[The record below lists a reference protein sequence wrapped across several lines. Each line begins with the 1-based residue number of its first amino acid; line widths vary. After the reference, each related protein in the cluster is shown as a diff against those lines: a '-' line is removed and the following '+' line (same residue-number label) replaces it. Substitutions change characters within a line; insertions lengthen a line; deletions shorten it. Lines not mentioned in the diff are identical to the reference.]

1 MRITQIRPV
10 LPVDYAVE
18 QFLSCSNRLLILGFN
33 ATLTESVDTPGRRGA
48 DQIKEMDLKL
58 NPELKGPLT
67 TLCNDP
73 KTTVVVLS
81 GNRRD
86 LLDENFGEFDL
97 WLAAE
102 HGMFLRHTRGHWMT
116 TMPEHLNLDWVPSLK
131 HVFEYFRDRT
141 PRSHFEPRETSLVW
155 NYKYA
160 DFEFGRL
167 QARDMLQH
175 LSTGPIS
182 NASVEVVQGSR
193 SVEVRAVG
201 VTKGA
206 AIDRIL
212 GEIVH
217 SKPLTSPIDYVL
229 CIGHFLEKDE
239 DVYTFFEPEL
249 PSGDVSYPRTKAVDG
264 LKLPGERRPPPK
276 LPPSKGCGSPKTS
289 SHGKS
294 HHQRSSSNSHE
305 KRHSNHNGGT
315 PTQRQSLERTSWS
328 VLDLNK
334 EDYFSCAVGRTRT
347 SARYMLGSSDDV
359 ASFLKRLAEAAA
371 SS

>member
-1 MRITQIRPV
+1 
-10 LPVDYAVE
+10 
-18 QFLSCSNRLLILGFN
+18 
-33 ATLTESVDTPGRRGA
+33 
-48 DQIKEMDLKL
+48 
-58 NPELKGPLT
+58 
-67 TLCNDP
+67 
-73 KTTVVVLS
+73 
-81 GNRRD
+81 
-86 LLDENFGEFDL
+86 
-97 WLAAE
+97 
-102 HGMFLRHTRGHWMT
+102 MT

-131 HVFEYFRDRT
+131 HVFEYFQERT

-182 NASVEVVQGSR
+182 NALVEVVQGTR

-201 VTKGA
+201 VTKGS

-249 PSGDVSYPRTKAVDG
+249 PSDNVSYQRTKAVDTM
-264 LKLPGERRPPPK
+264 KLPGERRPSLK
-276 LPPSKGCGSPKTS
+276 LPPSRGGSKAS
-289 SHGKS
+289 SHGKG
-294 HHQRSSSNSHE
+294 HQRSSPNHE
-305 KRHSNHNGGT
+305 KRQGNNHNGSAQ
-315 PTQRQSLERTSWS
+315 QRQSPEKTSWS
-328 VLDLNK
+328 VLDLKK
-334 EDYFSCAVGRTRT
+334 ENYFSCAVGRTRT

-359 ASFLKRLAEAAA
+359 VSFLKRLAEAV
-371 SS
+371 SSESLTVQ